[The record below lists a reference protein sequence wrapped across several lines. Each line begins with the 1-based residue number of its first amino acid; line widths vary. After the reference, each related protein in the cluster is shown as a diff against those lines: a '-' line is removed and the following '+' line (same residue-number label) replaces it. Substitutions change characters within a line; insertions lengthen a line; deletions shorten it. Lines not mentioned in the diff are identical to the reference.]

1 MTKILSL
8 RSILFAAIAFGL
20 LLVTACDLPKPARP
34 LVEPGE
40 TVPEMNLFTPSGEE
54 VRISEV
60 IGGKV
65 ALVDVWATWC
75 APCIAAMPHLQALH
89 NRYKDRGFTVV
100 GIMTDGNASSIAEDY
115 LAKKKASYPMLVDE
129 DGAAFMSSW
138 GQIAGIP
145 LLVLV
150 DSDGRVLET
159 YQGIGDLNELD
170 RRLEEVFVGMAPIS
184 DEEDEAAEDTE
195 EGETAET
202 EAA

>member
-1 MTKILSL
+1 MMKSLSL
-8 RSILFAAIAFGL
+8 RSLLFVAVALGL
-20 LLVTACDLPKPARP
+20 VLATACDMPKPARP
-34 LVEPGE
+34 LVQAGE
-40 TVPEMNLFTPSGEE
+40 TVPEMTLLTPTGEE
-54 VRISEV
+54 TRISEV

-75 APCIAAMPHLQALH
+75 APCIAAMPRLQALH

-115 LAKKKASYPMLVDE
+115 LAKKRASYPMLVDD
-129 DGAAFMSSW
+129 DGASFVSSW

-150 DSDGRVLET
+150 DS
-159 YQGIGDLNELD
+159 
-170 RRLEEVFVGMAPIS
+170 RLEEVFVGTAPALD
-184 DEEDEAAEDTE
+184 DESAEDAE
-195 EGETAET
+195 AETAEP